1 MSRLDGAMQEPHPDR
16 REFSAGTQFA
26 SQCAGTGS
34 EDPGAHCMD
43 QTTAPQLSAPVVDAG
58 LLAKYDL
65 SGPRYTSYP
74 TADRFDGEFRP
85 IDAVRE
91 LAECGRRDG
100 PVSLYVHLPFCDTVC
115 YYCACNKV
123 VTRDKSRAAE
133 YLGYLEREIATQ
145 RGALGRDEEVAQL
158 HWGGGTPTFLSPDEM
173 TRLMDILRRYFSLR
187 SGGEF
192 SIEVDPRR
200 IAPGTI
206 EHLGALGF
214 NRLSIGVQDFEP
226 AVQRKVNRVQT
237 VAETRAAVEAAR
249 ASGFR
254 SVNFDLIY
262 GLPAQDRHTVG
273 RTLDRVLEMRPDR
286 IALYNYAH
294 LPHVFMPQRRIQEA
308 EIPSAGE
315 KIGLLSLAIE
325 RLTAAGYAYIGMD
338 HFALP
343 DDDLARAQASG
354 GLHRNFQGY
363 STHARCDLLSFGVSA
378 IAAVGNTY
386 SQNARSLEEYYARL
400 ERGELPVFRGL
411 RLSEDDLARREAIQ
425 ELACRF
431 RLSFSALGERL
442 GIDAR
447 AAFAEESARMEE
459 LQRDGLVDWDGDL
472 VEVTPRGRLLVR
484 VVCMAFDRYLREAR
498 SAARYSRVL

>member
-1 MSRLDGAMQEPHPDR
+1 MIETPA
-16 REFSAGTQFA
+16 A
-26 SQCAGTGS
+26 TGR
-34 EDPGAHCMD
+34 M
-43 QTTAPQLSAPVVDAG
+43 PVVDPG

-74 TADRFDGEFRP
+74 TADRFNGDFRP

-91 LAECGRRDG
+91 LARRSERGG

-133 YLGYLEREIATQ
+133 YLGFLEREIATQ
-145 RGALGRDEEVAQL
+145 RGALGQDAEVVQL
-158 HWGGGTPTFLSPDEM
+158 HWGGGTPTFLSMDEM
-173 TRLMDILRRYFSLR
+173 SRLMGMLRRYFVLR
-187 SGGEF
+187 PDGEY

-214 NRLSIGVQDFEP
+214 NRLSIGVQDFDP
-226 AVQRKVNRVQT
+226 AVQRKVNRIQS
-237 VAETRAAVEAAR
+237 VAETRAAVDAAR

-262 GLPAQDRHTVG
+262 GLPAQDLRSVG
-273 RTLDRVLEMRPDR
+273 RTLEQVLEMRPDR

-294 LPHVFMPQRRIQEA
+294 LPHIFMPQRRIDQA
-308 EIPSAGE
+308 EIPSPE
-315 KIGLLSLAIE
+315 QKIAILTLAIE
-325 RLTAAGYAYIGMD
+325 RLTGAGYAYIGMD

-343 DDDLARAQASG
+343 EDDLAQAQARG

-378 IAAVGNTY
+378 IAAVGDTY
-386 SQNARSLEEYYARL
+386 CQNSRTLEEYYASL

-411 RLSEDDLARREAIQ
+411 RLSADDLARREAIQ

-431 RLSFSALGERL
+431 RLSFAELGERL
-442 GIDAR
+442 GMDAR
-447 AAFAEESARMEE
+447 SYFSAERARLDE
-459 LQRDGLVDWDGDL
+459 LQRDGLIDWDGD
-472 VEVTPRGRLLVR
+472 VVAVTPRGRLLVR
-484 VVCMAFDRYLREAR
+484 VVCMAFDRYLREAQG
-498 SAARYSRVL
+498 AARYSRVI